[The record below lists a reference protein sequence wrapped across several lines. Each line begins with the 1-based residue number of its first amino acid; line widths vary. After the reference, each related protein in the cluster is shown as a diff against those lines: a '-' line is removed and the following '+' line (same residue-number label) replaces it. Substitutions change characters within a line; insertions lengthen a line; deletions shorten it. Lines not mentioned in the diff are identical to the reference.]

1 MRLISKLST
10 IMTPSAHERH
20 EQGPSV
26 KRPVGL
32 LTHNAL
38 QHSVSLSLLI
48 SRTSFFTVQLAN
60 VDILFHRTVPSVIM
74 MRSTVILP
82 SLF

>member
-1 MRLISKLST
+1 MRLISKLCT

-20 EQGPSV
+20 ERGPSV
-26 KRPVGL
+26 KRPVGP
-32 LTHNAL
+32 

-48 SRTSFFTVQLAN
+48 SRTSFFAARLAS
-60 VDILFHRTVPSVIM
+60 VDTLFHRTAPSVIM
-74 MRSTVILP
+74 MRSAVALP